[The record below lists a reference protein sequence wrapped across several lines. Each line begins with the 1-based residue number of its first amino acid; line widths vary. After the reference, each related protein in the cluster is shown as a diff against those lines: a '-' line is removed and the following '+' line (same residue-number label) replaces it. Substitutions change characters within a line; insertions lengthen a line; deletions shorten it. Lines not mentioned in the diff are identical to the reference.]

1 MKRIIIPVM
10 ALIALMSMSFTTNTS
25 SLEIVKTENG
35 NYLKNVEL
43 LSLNDLETLEKMSFI
58 GKKKSKWFNKS
69 IKKDAVNETV
79 RCTEDCRTSYGE
91 QLKLDA
97 ILNKY

>member
-1 MKRIIIPVM
+1 M

-25 SLEIVKTENG
+25 SLEIVETENG
-35 NYLKNVEL
+35 SYLKNVEL
-43 LSLNDLETLEKMSFI
+43 LSLNDLETLEKMSFK
-58 GKKKSKWFNKS
+58 GKKTTKVISTKFV
-69 IKKDAVNETV
+69 IKALNTTIV
-79 RCTEDCRTSYGE
+79 RKEDCDLSSGE

>member
-35 NYLKNVEL
+35 NYLKNAEL
-43 LSLNDLETLEKMSFI
+43 LT
-58 GKKKSKWFNKS
+58 
-69 IKKDAVNETV
+69 
-79 RCTEDCRTSYGE
+79 
-91 QLKLDA
+91 
-97 ILNKY
+97 